1 MEAVVMLRNAK
12 ILIHSWPLNNRFEW
26 IFFSV
31 VNTTAI
37 HHPWLVDPQIQT
49 LTIQRNTRCYTQMF
63 SCVESALL
71 NPVMVQGSMV
81 FRREIRQDLLMNL
94 VQDLR
99 RGVKDAIKDFGSR
112 SWKDGAVINW
122 DGEKYREIWESEGE
136 FSFGHL
142 KFDISLS
149 HSWRSLELMR
159 SNESCKFGSH
169 LSYRWYLKSQD
180 WMRSARKWVR
190 FRTGIRTEP
199 CGSLMLRNHKEQRRM
214 SCSQWVKKETSPQ
227 IPIRNSSS
235 STVH

>member
-1 MEAVVMLRNAK
+1 
-12 ILIHSWPLNNRFEW
+12 
-26 IFFSV
+26 
-31 VNTTAI
+31 
-37 HHPWLVDPQIQT
+37 
-49 LTIQRNTRCYTQMF
+49 MF
-63 SCVESALL
+63 NCVESALL
-71 NPVMVQGSMV
+71 NPIVVQGSII

-99 RGVKDAIKDFGSR
+99 RGVKDATKDLGST
-112 SWKDGAVINW
+112 SWKDGVVINW
-122 DGEKYREIWESEGE
+122 EIWESAGE

-169 LSYRWYLKSQD
+169 LAYRWYLKSQD

-199 CGSLMLRNHKEQRRM
+199 CGSLILRNHKEENKGEWAAA
-214 SCSQWVKKETSPQ
+214 SELKETSPQ
-227 IPIRNSSS
+227 TPIRNSSS